1 MRKEK
6 RLFNKWLEKK
16 WEWIKERP
24 LYPDYRR
31 NTEGGVCPE
40 CGKTFNKMGKKRNGR
55 MCHHEVEGAN
65 AIYIEQNTKL
75 YNLQVAYYQAL
86 RCTSFAEIIK
96 NKDKDRN
103 FYWSYL
109 QVKDFKKETKWMK
122 QILSVS

>member
-24 LYPDYRR
+24 LYPNYRR

-40 CGKTFNKMGKKRNGR
+40 CGETFNNTGKKRNGR
-55 MCHHEVEGAN
+55 MCFHEVEGGYE
-65 AIYIEQNTKL
+65 IYKKQETKL
-75 YNLQVAYYQAL
+75 YNLQCAYYQAL

-109 QVKDFKKETKWMK
+109 QVKEFKGK
-122 QILSVS
+122 QNE